1 MALVCACVFC
11 HLLLCLYGDTRP
23 WTWGSLVNPKAFTSR
38 SLLQDISKDLPPM
51 QSCTHA
57 SQGAPPF
64 FLGGRG
70 SPFNPDSERQHLLF
84 ECGCDR
90 GPPLTGS
97 HKVPGVSSVT
107 PENAALRCG
116 PGRAGRRLPAPEEPG
131 GSCASAVP
139 GSPPPTGQGAQCPA
153 STQSEPL
160 SLPVTVPERG
170 PRPPSPDCPP
180 GQTDGLLHEFH
191 FLCGD
196 KLVRLL
202 KCPFKGV
209 RSELPFYKN

>member
-64 FLGGRG
+64 FLGGGG

-139 GSPPPTGQGAQCPA
+139 GSPPPQDRAPSAQSAPSQSLCP
-153 STQSEPL
+153 
-160 SLPVTVPERG
+160 SL
-170 PRPPSPDCPP
+170 
-180 GQTDGLLHEFH
+180 
-191 FLCGD
+191 
-196 KLVRLL
+196 
-202 KCPFKGV
+202 
-209 RSELPFYKN
+209 

>member
-1 MALVCACVFC
+1 MPVSSVTCSSVFTGTLVPG
-11 HLLLCLYGDTRP
+11 L
-23 WTWGSLVNPKAFTSR
+23 
-38 SLLQDISKDLPPM
+38 
-51 QSCTHA
+51 
-57 SQGAPPF
+57 GAPWLIRKLLPRDPCCKTSAKTF
-64 FLGGRG
+64 HPLRAALTLPRGLRLFSWVGGG

-139 GSPPPTGQGAQCPA
+139 GSPPNRTGRPVPSQHPVRA
-153 STQSEPL
+153 SVPPCDSAGKGSTAPL
-160 SLPVTVPERG
+160 PGLPPRADRRTPPRVPF
-170 PRPPSPDCPP
+170 P
-180 GQTDGLLHEFH
+180 
-191 FLCGD
+191 
-196 KLVRLL
+196 VW
-202 KCPFKGV
+202 
-209 RSELPFYKN
+209 

>member
-38 SLLQDISKDLPPM
+38 SLLQDISKDLPPT

-139 GSPPPTGQGAQCPA
+139 GSPPHRTGRPVPSQHPVRA
-153 STQSEPL
+153 SVPPCDSAGKGSTAPL
-160 SLPVTVPERG
+160 PGLPPRADRQTPPRVPF
-170 PRPPSPDCPP
+170 P
-180 GQTDGLLHEFH
+180 
-191 FLCGD
+191 
-196 KLVRLL
+196 VW
-202 KCPFKGV
+202 
-209 RSELPFYKN
+209 